1 MSLIFSICT
10 NQKSMPFMLCCSKL
24 RMKYLG
30 SDTMVTGFNFGVN
43 VGQAAGQSIFHVHV
57 HLIPHR
63 DGDVER
69 PRGGVRGII
78 PSKQDY

>member
-1 MSLIFSICT
+1 
-10 NQKSMPFMLCCSKL
+10 
-24 RMKYLG
+24 
-30 SDTMVTGFNFGVN
+30 MVTGFNFGVN